1 MKIGTIATGAAV
13 ETTINLN
20 YVPQYIYYVA
30 ATQLSSIRV
39 TVEGDGTILD
49 LDTTGLTAVGS
60 ITRFGTVA
68 NAYLIPLADGL
79 VKNKVTQLTF
89 TNSAAQTPDV
99 FAFSMQDASVYV
111 RSRQQL
117 VLANSAQDI
126 TDFAYFA
133 VNSPSVADIYTLEF
147 STGTTQRFAREDFQ
161 AMASLFQN
169 DVTPYVVNNTQQ
181 QISVL
186 NVNPSAN
193 RTVYVVDFQPIGDL
207 L

>member
-99 FAFSMQDASVYV
+99 FAGRKCVRAESSTIGVGQFSAGHYGL
-111 RSRQQL
+111 R
-117 VLANSAQDI
+117 VLRGQ
-126 TDFAYFA
+126 
-133 VNSPSVADIYTLEF
+133 
-147 STGTTQRFAREDFQ
+147 
-161 AMASLFQN
+161 
-169 DVTPYVVNNTQQ
+169 
-181 QISVL
+181 
-186 NVNPSAN
+186 
-193 RTVYVVDFQPIGDL
+193 
-207 L
+207 